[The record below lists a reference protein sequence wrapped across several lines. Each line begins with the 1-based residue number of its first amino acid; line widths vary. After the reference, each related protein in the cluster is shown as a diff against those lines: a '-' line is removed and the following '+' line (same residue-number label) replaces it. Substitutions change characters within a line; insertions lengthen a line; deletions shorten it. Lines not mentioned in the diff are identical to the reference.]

1 MIKKLFGGKSDG
13 FFLELD
19 ESENSQPTE
28 TKVEEKQPEPT
39 AVATEEKPP
48 EPAATQ
54 EPEKQP
60 EPAAVATEEKPP
72 EAPEAAE
79 AKSAKKSKKTSIK
92 NRKKTATKTAATP
105 SPKTTPVSSGSKYEP
120 PFWVKAMYNSSSSN
134 GSNGQVEG
142 GQQTFATDNLLPTP
156 SASRRRPGPS
166 LNKFKEMAR
175 QAKIRRR

>member
-1 MIKKLFGGKSDG
+1 MIKKLFGGKSNE

-19 ESENSQPTE
+19 ESDNNQATE
-28 TKVEEKQPEPT
+28 TKAEEKQPKPV
-39 AVATEEKPP
+39 AVATE
-48 EPAATQ
+48 
-54 EPEKQP
+54 EKQP
-60 EPAAVATEEKPP
+60 EPAAVATEEKQP
-72 EAPEAAE
+72 EAVE

-92 NRKKTATKTAATP
+92 NKKKTATKTAAAP
-105 SPKTTPVSSGSKYEP
+105 STKPTPVSSSSSSSWDQ

>member
-19 ESENSQPTE
+19 ESANSQATE
-28 TKVEEKQPEPT
+28 TKVEEKQPEP
-39 AVATEEKPP
+39 
-48 EPAATQ
+48 AATL
-54 EPEKQP
+54 EPDKQP
-60 EPAAVATEEKPP
+60 EPAAVATEEKPS
-72 EAPEAAE
+72 EAPE
-79 AKSAKKSKKTSIK
+79 AKSAKTSKKTSIK

-105 SPKTTPVSSGSKYEP
+105 SPKPTPVSSSRASASSYEP

-134 GSNGQVEG
+134 GSNGQVGG

-156 SASRRRPGPS
+156 SRSRRRPGPS

-175 QAKIRRR
+175 QAKVRRR